1 VKGKIFFV
9 LVFCGCISTSV
20 LAQSPTSA
28 YRPPGDPLTAAAT
41 DLAKISR
48 SVQTLSA
55 TLQAFVDKFEKVS
68 GLTLTEKQQ
77 KLILGMELLTRTE
90 QRVITQQKS
99 QTDLTEKL
107 NSTRTRL
114 TYVETELRPRNV
126 NNSTTF
132 AGSTETEEL
141 RESRRIKLERE
152 RTTLSQLE
160 TQIQG
165 NLFETGNTLRDA
177 QALAERLR
185 KTFLPQVE
193 RELFEQ

>member
-9 LVFCGCISTSV
+9 LVFCGCISASV

-28 YRPPGDPLTAAAT
+28 YRPPADPLTAAAA

-90 QRVITQQKS
+90 QRVVTLQKS
-99 QTDLTEKL
+99 QIELTEKL
-107 NSTRTRL
+107 NSTRARL
-114 TYVETELRPRNV
+114 TNVEIELRPRNV

-132 AGSTETEEL
+132 AGTTETEEL
-141 RESRRIKLERE
+141 RESRRLKLERE

-160 TQIQG
+160 FQVQG
-165 NLFETGNTLRDA
+165 NLAETGNTLRDA

-185 KTFLPQVE
+185 KTFLPQIE
-193 RELFEQ
+193 RELFE

>member
-1 VKGKIFFV
+1 MKDKIFFV
-9 LVFCGCISTSV
+9 LVFCGCISTCV

-28 YRPPGDPLTAAAT
+28 YRPPADPLAAAAA

-90 QRVITQQKS
+90 QRVVNLQKS
-99 QTDLTEKL
+99 QIELTEKL

-132 AGSTETEEL
+132 AGTTETEEL
-141 RESRRIKLERE
+141 REGRRIKLERE

-160 TQIQG
+160 FQVQG
-165 NLFETGNTLRDA
+165 NLAETGNTLRDA

-185 KTFLPQVE
+185 KTFLPQIE
-193 RELFEQ
+193 RELYE

>member
-1 VKGKIFFV
+1 VKDKIFFV
-9 LVFCGCISTSV
+9 LVFCGCISTCV

-28 YRPPGDPLTAAAT
+28 YRPPADPLAAAAA

-90 QRVITQQKS
+90 QRVVNLQKS
-99 QTDLTEKL
+99 QIELTEKL

-132 AGSTETEEL
+132 AGTTETEEL
-141 RESRRIKLERE
+141 REGRRIKLERE

-160 TQIQG
+160 FQVQG
-165 NLFETGNTLRDA
+165 NLAETGNTLRDA

-185 KTFLPQVE
+185 KTFLPQIE
-193 RELFEQ
+193 RELYE